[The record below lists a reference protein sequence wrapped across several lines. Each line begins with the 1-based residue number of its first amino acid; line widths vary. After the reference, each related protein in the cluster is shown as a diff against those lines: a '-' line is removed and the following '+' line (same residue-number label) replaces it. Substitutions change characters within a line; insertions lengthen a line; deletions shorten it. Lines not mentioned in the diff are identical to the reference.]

1 MTKTQTVVIAVSTAL
16 SVAVAVELGA
26 YAIAMRSVKEDGA
39 KVRVGAL
46 GTFPVRAD
54 GGAGAIALELPPTAQ
69 AAIDNAHA
77 MALLAALAAGAL
89 ILLA

>member
-54 GGAGAIALELPPTAQ
+54 GTNGIALELPPTAQ